1 MSKTP
6 GLLIEA
12 EELGQLALFG
22 LLLIPA
28 GIWVSR
34 SKTGASMAF
43 RAVLVGAALVGVAVL
58 EGTMDTS
65 ANDVASGFLGGKA

>member
-28 GIWVSR
+28 SIWVSR
-34 SKTGASMAF
+34 SKTGAKMAL
-43 RAVLVGAALVGVAVL
+43 RATLVGAALVGVAVL
-58 EGTMDTS
+58 EGTLDKS
-65 ANDVASGFLGGKA
+65 ANATAEAL